1 MTKFQKN
8 YTIKYENLLQRITI
22 DITGVE
28 SIKIEADEPTCYSEY
43 GFENITVNNQGGKA
57 MFCFKCGKE
66 IDSQQ
71 KFCCNCGAENKSY
84 ISNKNS
90 QVIIST
96 RESSPAIQNQV
107 NTIFNRDVL
116 TNYLN
121 NLQTL
126 EFAKHKLTQEK
137 QDMEYRI
144 GSLGN
149 PRHVR
154 ERNTISDYGEH
165 FGTIGFMAAIF
176 LIALWINSGL
186 NGDGFL
192 SVFDDLLSPIITLVM
207 IAAVIIAVIFIGIA
221 IHDHIEDG
229 ARFEN
234 ETRNE
239 ATRLKA
245 EKAEKE
251 RLTSILPLVK
261 QDLKKTSDLLEV
273 AYAIN
278 IIPAKYRNI
287 YAAYFLYEY
296 ISTSAVSLSEA
307 LYHCDLDEISQKL
320 DVIIEQ
326 QQEIIMQLARS
337 NALNE
342 QMIRQNEIILK
353 HAIATENNTALA
365 AQYSQVA
372 AVNSNTVATIQSYYF
387 FKNGL

>member
-1 MTKFQKN
+1 M
-8 YTIKYENLLQRITI
+8 
-22 DITGVE
+22 
-28 SIKIEADEPTCYSEY
+28 
-43 GFENITVNNQGGKA
+43 GGLI
-57 MFCFKCGKE
+57 MFCSNCGKE
-66 IDSQQ
+66 VESNQ

-84 ISNKNS
+84 ISDENS
-90 QVIIST
+90 QVIISQK
-96 RESSPAIQNQV
+96 ESSPVIQNQI

-144 GSLGN
+144 NSLGH

-154 ERNTISDYGEH
+154 ERNTLSDYGTH
-165 FGTIGFMAAIF
+165 FGTIGFMAAVF

-186 NGDGFL
+186 KGDGFL

-207 IAAVIIAVIFIGIA
+207 IAAVIIAAIFVIIA

-239 ATRLKA
+239 AARLKS
-245 EKAEKE
+245 ERAEKE
-251 RLTSILPLVK
+251 RLTTILPLVK
-261 QDLKKTSDLLEV
+261 QDLKKTSDLLDV

-342 QMIRQNEIILK
+342 QMIRQNEETLK
-353 HAIATENNTALA
+353 HAIAAENNTALA